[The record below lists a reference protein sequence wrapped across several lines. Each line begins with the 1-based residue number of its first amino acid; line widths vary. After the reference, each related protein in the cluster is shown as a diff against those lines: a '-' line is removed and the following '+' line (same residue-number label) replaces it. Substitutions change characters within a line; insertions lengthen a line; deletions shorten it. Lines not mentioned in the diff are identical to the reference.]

1 MIVTKFLKINRDTEK
16 WTWSRHPP
24 SKKAI
29 NVSYTWLVWNLLITI
44 GIQSSSSNILD
55 PVLDL
60 SNPCIDAMA
69 GTFTSIAHHTN
80 LRISESNYQNTYLV
94 LQILSVL
101 EYLPFSK
108 TIRGPPESPW
118 QESLPPSLSPAQMW
132 NLKKFFIKLSVKNR
146 NIYFSI
152 LPG

>member
-1 MIVTKFLKINRDTEK
+1 MV
-16 WTWSRHPP
+16 TWSVR
-24 SKKAI
+24 
-29 NVSYTWLVWNLLITI
+29 NLLIAI
-44 GIQSSSSNILD
+44 ASDSSFCNVLD

-60 SNPCIDAMA
+60 SYPGINTVA

-80 LRISESNYQNTYLV
+80 LRISVSNYQNTNLV
-94 LQILSVL
+94 LQFINVL
-101 EYLPFSK
+101 EYLPFSE
-108 TIRGPPESPW
+108 TISGPPESPW

-132 NLKKFFIKLSVKNR
+132 NLKIFFIKLSVQNE